1 MFFIKVLLNL
11 PDFIYCTNY
20 FPIVDWDNTLGLPIN
35 LFIFDLAYFIGT
47 SLILWSNLSY
57 KKLLLIFLNQKW
69 LYICFFISGHTPIH
83 HFCWMLCY
91 RHWFVICFHSYYLC
105 CLDLLYQA
113 ISLTW
118 VIVPGSKW
126 SSILILLRCKYYDLS
141 HWWRI

>member
-69 LYICFFISGHTPIH
+69 LYTCFFYLRTYTNPSLLLDA
-83 HFCWMLCY
+83 MLQALI
-91 RHWFVICFHSYYLC
+91 RHLFSFILFVLFRSIIPSHKSNMSNSSR
-105 CLDLLYQA
+105 
-113 ISLTW
+113 IKMVVNTN
-118 VIVPGSKW
+118 IVKV
-126 SSILILLRCKYYDLS
+126 
-141 HWWRI
+141 